1 MPGSELPSS
10 GKREQLSMSAKKAKE
25 IYLSKSRYI
34 PGMFFGVIK
43 STPKAIYALKCGGGR
58 LRIYIIV

>member
-34 PGMFFGVIK
+34 PGMFFW
-43 STPKAIYALKCGGGR
+43 CN
-58 LRIYIIV
+58 